1 MQARARDFA
10 IVIKHWYSIVSVV
23 VALYCKY
30 LVAEI
35 AAALHSALKIGE
47 NVFCKFLHFSKE
59 KKKFKLSSENK
70 NSLDF
75 VSIVIMTSQKFA
87 IMQFSYHFSVLLC
100 VRRNTH
106 PFRTRS
112 KCYACIVNVVLLH
125 VLQCELHLFTNDI
138 WLLIFFQLQQSQ
150 RKIRHRV
157 RVCIM
162 FEYQGDGIH
171 LLNFIFFQVI
181 QL

>member
-35 AAALHSALKIGE
+35 AAALHSALKIGKMFFAS
-47 NVFCKFLHFSKE
+47 FCISQ
-59 KKKFKLSSENK
+59 KKKKNSNSLQNK

>member
-10 IVIKHWYSIVSVV
+10 IVIKHWYYSIVSVV

-59 KKKFKLSSENK
+59 KKNSNSLQNK

-87 IMQFSYHFSVLLC
+87 IM
-100 VRRNTH
+100 
-106 PFRTRS
+106 
-112 KCYACIVNVVLLH
+112 
-125 VLQCELHLFTNDI
+125 
-138 WLLIFFQLQQSQ
+138 
-150 RKIRHRV
+150 
-157 RVCIM
+157 
-162 FEYQGDGIH
+162 
-171 LLNFIFFQVI
+171 
-181 QL
+181 

>member
-23 VALYCKY
+23 VALYGKY

-35 AAALHSALKIGE
+35 AAALHSALK
-47 NVFCKFLHFSKE
+47 
-59 KKKFKLSSENK
+59 KKKNSNSLQNK

-112 KCYACIVNVVLLH
+112 KCYACIVNVVLH

-138 WLLIFFQLQQSQ
+138 WLLIFFQLQKSQ